1 MFQPLPTVAI
11 LSPGDM
17 GHAVGRVLLEHGLP
31 VITCLQGRSPR
42 TRSLA
47 AQAGIAQV
55 DSYEELVQQA
65 DLLLSIL
72 VPAQALTAAR
82 QVAEALRRTGADL
95 LYVDCNA
102 ISPETVRRLGQE
114 VEQAGARFVDA
125 SIIGPPPREPGAT
138 RFYASG
144 PHAAQFAALQPFGL
158 DVRVIGE
165 TVGHASA
172 LKMCYAALTKGLT
185 ALGTEL
191 LVAAQAL
198 GVWPAL
204 RQEFEASQ
212 PAMLQ
217 GMTRSLPGMPAKA
230 YRWVG
235 EMEEIAAT
243 FEQVGLTPRML
254 LGAADMYRFVEQTP
268 LARLTPE
275 DPQPTLEEMLQVLS
289 AHLSQVVGSTPG

>member
-1 MFQPLPTVAI
+1 MSQPLPTVAI

-17 GHAVGRVLLEHGLP
+17 GHAVGRVLREHGLP

-42 TRSLA
+42 TRNLA
-47 AQAGIAQV
+47 AQAGIAPV

-82 QVAEALRRTGADL
+82 QVAEALQRTGADL

-144 PHAAQFAALQPFGL
+144 PHADEFAVLQNFGL

-185 ALGTEL
+185 ALSTEL

-217 GMTRSLPGMPAKA
+217 RMNRSLPGMPAKA

-254 LGAADMYRFVEQTP
+254 LGAADMYRLVEQTP

-275 DPQPTLEEMLQVLS
+275 DPQPTLEEMLQILS
-289 AHLSQVVGSTPG
+289 EHLSQVVGSTSG